1 MPEPTRE
8 DSSPGNGGRGELER
22 LHREVEGYRRRLERL
37 LGERSEYLRVSAHQ
51 MKSPI
56 ATILFSVDTL
66 LGDYTGRLNNRQLR
80 VVESIR
86 NSARNLQSLIMD
98 ILELERFRSGDIER
112 EEVDFT
118 GVAVASVEAL
128 RDRIGEKDIH
138 FTSDIPRKVL
148 VVSGNRV
155 GLQHALHNLLEN
167 AVKYSREGGEV
178 RFLMSYD
185 EQGSSVTAVVEDHGI
200 GIPSDERE
208 RVFDEFYRAS
218 NARRFDKNGTGFG
231 MAIVQQVVKL
241 CGGSLSLESEE
252 NRGTTVTVTLPLLRV
267 EDAPR
272 GIGEGAGGR
281 RIVVV
286 GGVAAGP
293 KAASRARRLDPEAR
307 IILFERSNFL
317 AYAGCALPFYISGRL
332 SSRRDL
338 FKSFTG
344 MENASRFFRDVK
356 GIEIRNLT
364 EVTAV
369 DREGRTVRYRDLTTG
384 REGSEPYDVLVL
396 APGSSPVTPDI
407 PGRDLGNVLSL
418 HGVADSESIKHALA
432 NMAREV
438 IVLGGGNIAVET
450 AEALTVYGA
459 RVTILEKQP
468 EILPFLDREMGALV
482 RKHLAYHGVRVLAG
496 AAVQAFLGGD
506 GEGMV
511 RAVRVDGQELPADLV
526 VVATGFRPE
535 SLLAREA
542 GLELGHTGAI
552 VVNDLLQTSDEN
564 IYAAGDCTEV
574 RHAVSGKP
582 FYLPLGSIA
591 NRQGR
596 VAGSNAAGR
605 RERFGPVNGTII
617 IRVFGLRCGKTGLNE
632 REAREHEFDP
642 VSVYVPAHDRDEF
655 VPGSEV
661 INIKLIADR
670 STRKLLGA
678 QIVGMGDAAKRIDV
692 VSSIIAAGGTV
703 DELTG
708 VDLGYGPFYSQ
719 AIDSIHRAAHVM
731 DNKMS
736 GLFTG
741 VTADQARE
749 RIREKKSC
757 VSIDVRTPR
766 EFEEEGIPGVE
777 SIPLESL
784 RARLD
789 EVPRDRS
796 ILLVCDTG
804 ARSYQA
810 SRILEANGFRDVS
823 ILEGGLRMW
832 PYQVRRG

>member
-1 MPEPTRE
+1 MPAATRE
-8 DSSPGNGGRGELER
+8 NDAPENRGPGDLDQLRR
-22 LHREVEGYRRRLERL
+22 QVEGYRRRLERL

-51 MKSPI
+51 MKSPVS
-56 ATILFSVDTL
+56 TILFSVETL
-66 LGDYTGRLNNRQLR
+66 LGDYAGRLNSKQLR

-112 EEVDFT
+112 EEVD
-118 GVAVASVEAL
+118 VADISVAAVDAL

-155 GLQHALHNLLEN
+155 GLQHALRNLLEN
-167 AVKYSREGGEV
+167 AVKYSHEGGEV
-178 RFLMSYD
+178 RFVLSY
-185 EQGSSVTAVVEDHGI
+185 EEAGGGVSALIEDHGI
-200 GIPSDERE
+200 GIPADERE
-208 RVFDEFYRAS
+208 KVFDEFYRAS
-218 NARRFDKNGTGFG
+218 NARRFDRNGTGFG
-231 MAIVQQVVKL
+231 MAIVRQVVEL
-241 CGGSLSLESEE
+241 CGGSLSLESGE
-252 NRGTTVTVTLPLLRV
+252 NQGTTVTVTFSLLRV

-272 GIGEGAGGR
+272 RAMEGAGGR

-307 IILFERSNFL
+307 ITLFERSNFL

-332 SSRRDL
+332 SSRREL

-344 MENASRFFRDVK
+344 RENAAQFFRDVK

-369 DREGRTVRYRDLTTG
+369 DRENRTVRYRDLTTG
-384 REGSEPYDVLVL
+384 REGNEPYDVLVL
-396 APGSSPVTPDI
+396 ATGSSPVIPDI

-418 HGVADSESIKHALA
+418 HGVADSESIKLALA

-459 RVTILEKQP
+459 RVTILERQP

-482 RKHLAYHGVRVLAG
+482 RRHLAYHGVRVLTG
-496 AAVQAFLGGD
+496 VTVQAFLGEER
-506 GEGMV
+506 EGMV

-535 SLLAREA
+535 TTLAREA
-542 GLELGHTGAI
+542 GLELGPTGA
-552 VVNDLLQTSDEN
+552 VAVNELLQTSDER

-605 RERFGPVNGTII
+605 RQRFAPVNGTII
-617 IRVFGLRCGKTGLNE
+617 IRVFGLRCGKTGLTE
-632 REAREHEFDP
+632 REARDHGLDP
-642 VSVYVPAHDRDEF
+642 VSVYVPVHDRDEF
-655 VPGSEV
+655 VPGSEM

-670 STRKLLGA
+670 STRKVLGA

-692 VSSIIAAGGTV
+692 VSSVITAGGDV
-703 DELTG
+703 DDLAA
-708 VDLGYGPFYSQ
+708 VDLGYGPSYSQ
-719 AIDSIHRAAHVM
+719 AIDSIQRAAHVM

-741 VTADQARE
+741 ITADLALD
-749 RIREKKSC
+749 RIQEKTNC
-757 VSIDVRTPR
+757 VCIDVRSPR
-766 EFEEEGIPGVE
+766 EFEEERIPGVE

-810 SRILEANGFRDVS
+810 SRILEANGFRNAS

-832 PYQVRRG
+832 PFQIRRE